1 MSFSVGGHFN
11 YILSVAPSGWS
22 DQSIMLRETERQN
35 EMRPP
40 PPPLIPALL
49 LPSQNVL
56 VICCCCC
63 LLDYLETLLV
73 LGLETNTDD
82 SRLLMI

>member
-1 MSFSVGGHFN
+1 MSVMSFSVGGHFN

-40 PPPLIPALL
+40 PPTSYTCTAFAFSECFGYLLLLL
-49 LPSQNVL
+49 LPS
-56 VICCCCC
+56 
-63 LLDYLETLLV
+63 
-73 LGLETNTDD
+73 GLFGD
-82 SRLLMI
+82 SAGVRT